1 MRNDELTVV
10 EEGVIDYGSKAKEI
24 GANFVR
30 DCATDAKP
38 KVEKLCTDFA
48 SLLYSRFLNWL
59 NRKLSA

>member
-10 EEGVIDYGSKAKEI
+10 EDDTINYGAKAKEI

-38 KVEKLCTDFA
+38 KVEKLCTDYNGSVKSDTF
-48 SLLYSRFLNWL
+48 
-59 NRKLSA
+59 